1 MTPEEAKERIKQ
13 LTEELNEHNYRY
25 YVLAQPVISDYE
37 YDMKLKEL
45 EKLEKQFPQFADK
58 NSPTKRVG
66 GQVTKNFPTVKHK
79 VPMLSLS
86 NTYSIEEIIDWE
98 KSIMKLVNKPIT
110 YVLEL
115 KYDGVAISIRYK
127 NGEMVQAVTRGDGYQ
142 GDDVTPNVMTIRS
155 IPLQLRGNDYPDE
168 FEVRGEILMPFD
180 VFNKLNEER
189 EDIGEPP
196 FANPRNAAAGT
207 LKIQDSSIVAKRRL
221 DSYMYYLI
229 ADKRPFNNHYDN
241 ILKMGEWGFKVPRPE
256 NNFIKKATTIEE
268 ILDFINYWDKHR
280 DDLNFGID
288 GIVLKVNDYDEQEQI
303 GYTAKSPKWAI
314 AYKFKAARVETK
326 LLSIS
331 YQVGRTG
338 AITPVANL
346 EPVHLAGT
354 VVKRA
359 SLYNAD
365 YIEQM
370 DIRVGDMVYVEKGG
384 EIIPKI
390 VAVDFD
396 KRPPGLPK
404 TEFITHC
411 PECNNQLIRDEG
423 EAQHYC
429 PNTDGCPPQIK
440 GKMIHFIGRKQMN
453 IDGIGSET
461 IDLLYSE
468 GLVRNIA
475 DLYEL
480 KKTDLLPLERMAEK
494 SADNIIKGIEES
506 KETPF
511 HKLLFALGIRYVGET
526 VAKKLVAH
534 FMNMDSLLKTNQEE
548 LEGIDEIGDKIAIS
562 VLEFI
567 QNENNIIL
575 INRLKEY
582 GLNMKVSGQEVQLS
596 SNLLQ
601 GKKIVVSG
609 KFSFYSRDEIKDL
622 ITLNGGKVISSVSAQ
637 TNLIV
642 AGENMGPSKL
652 AKAKKFDIEIL
663 TESELLA
670 QLSEDQNSPPE
681 NSTGQVSLF

>member
-411 PECNNQLIRDEG
+411 PECGTKLVRNEDE
-423 EAQHYC
+423 AIVYC
-429 PNTDGCPPQIK
+429 PNEWGCRPQLI
-440 GKMIHFIGRKQMN
+440 GKIQHFISRKAMN
-453 IDGIGSET
+453 IEGIGDET
-461 IDLLYSE
+461 VEQLFDA
-468 GLVRNIA
+468 GLIRTIA

-480 KKTDLLPLERMAEK
+480 KREQLLPLERFAEK
-494 SADNIIKGIEES
+494 SVDNMLKGIEKS
-506 KETPF
+506 KEVPF
-511 HKLLFALGIRYVGET
+511 ERVLFAIGIRYVGET
-526 VAKKLVAH
+526 VAKKLARH
-534 FMNMDSLLKTNQEE
+534 FKSIDNLQKATFEE
-548 LEGIDEIGDKIAIS
+548 LVKAEDVGEKIAKSIIRYFKD
-562 VLEFI
+562 EH
-567 QNENNIIL
+567 NIEI
-575 INRLKEY
+575 INRLKKH
-582 GLNMKVSGQEVQLS
+582 GLKFSLTEEQLQNMSDKLAGL
-596 SNLLQ
+596 
-601 GKKIVVSG
+601 KFVVSG
-609 KFSFYSRDEIKDL
+609 VFHDFSRDELKHL
-622 ITLNGGKVISSVSAQ
+622 IEQNGGRVVSSVSSK
-637 TNLIV
+637 TDYII
-642 AGENMGPSKL
+642 AGENMGPSKRE
-652 AKAKKFDIEIL
+652 KAERLGIKII
-663 TESELLA
+663 SEKEFEKML
-670 QLSEDQNSPPE
+670 EE
-681 NSTGQVSLF
+681 

>member
-207 LKIQDSSIVAKRRL
+207 LEIQDSSIVAKRRL

-411 PECNNQLIRDEG
+411 PECGTKLVRNEDE
-423 EAQHYC
+423 AIVYC
-429 PNTDGCPPQIK
+429 PNEWGCRPQL
-440 GKMIHFIGRKQMN
+440 IG
-453 IDGIGSET
+453 
-461 IDLLYSE
+461 
-468 GLVRNIA
+468 
-475 DLYEL
+475 
-480 KKTDLLPLERMAEK
+480 
-494 SADNIIKGIEES
+494 
-506 KETPF
+506 
-511 HKLLFALGIRYVGET
+511 
-526 VAKKLVAH
+526 
-534 FMNMDSLLKTNQEE
+534 
-548 LEGIDEIGDKIAIS
+548 
-562 VLEFI
+562 
-567 QNENNIIL
+567 
-575 INRLKEY
+575 
-582 GLNMKVSGQEVQLS
+582 
-596 SNLLQ
+596 
-601 GKKIVVSG
+601 
-609 KFSFYSRDEIKDL
+609 
-622 ITLNGGKVISSVSAQ
+622 
-637 TNLIV
+637 
-642 AGENMGPSKL
+642 
-652 AKAKKFDIEIL
+652 
-663 TESELLA
+663 
-670 QLSEDQNSPPE
+670 
-681 NSTGQVSLF
+681 

>member
-1 MTPEEAKERIKQ
+1 MTPEEAQKRIKE

-37 YDMKLKEL
+37 FDMKLKEL
-45 EKLEKQFPQFADK
+45 EKLEKEFPQFADK

-66 GQVTKNFPTVKHK
+66 GQITKNFPTVKHK
-79 VPMLSLS
+79 TPMLSLS
-86 NTYSIEEIIDWE
+86 NTYSIEEIVEWE

-115 KYDGVAISIRYK
+115 KYDGVAISVIYK

-142 GDDVTPNVMTIRS
+142 GDDVTTNVMTIRS
-155 IPLQLRGNDYPDE
+155 IPLKLRGNDYPEE
-168 FEVRGEILMPFD
+168 FEVRGEIIMPFD
-180 VFNKLNEER
+180 VFNKINQER

-207 LKIQDSSIVAKRRL
+207 LKMQDSSIVAQRNL
-221 DSYMYYLI
+221 DSFIYYFI
-229 ADKRPFNNHYDN
+229 ADKRPFTNHYDS
-241 ILKMGEWGFKVPRPE
+241 ILKLGEWGFKVPRPE
-256 NNFIKKATTIEE
+256 NNFIKKAENIDEIIE
-268 ILDFINYWDKHR
+268 FINYWDKHR

-390 VAVDFD
+390 VAVDLD
-396 KRPPGLPK
+396 KRPEGLPK
-404 TEFITHC
+404 TKFITHC
-411 PECNNQLIRDEG
+411 PECGSELVRNEDE
-423 EAQHYC
+423 AIIYC
-429 PNTDGCPPQIK
+429 PNEWGCRPQLI
-440 GKMIHFIGRKQMN
+440 GKIQHFISRKAMN
-453 IDGIGSET
+453 IEGIGDET
-461 IDLLYSE
+461 VEQLFDA
-468 GLVRNIA
+468 GLIKTVA
-475 DLYEL
+475 DLYDL
-480 KKTDLLPLERMAEK
+480 KREQLLPLERMAEK
-494 SADNIIKGIEES
+494 SVDNMLKGIEKS
-506 KETPF
+506 KEVPF
-511 HKLLFALGIRYVGET
+511 ERVLFAIGIRYVGET
-526 VAKKLVAH
+526 VAKKLARH
-534 FMNMDSLLKTNQEE
+534 FKSIDNLQKATFEE
-548 LEGIDEIGDKIAIS
+548 LIQAEDVGEKIANSIIKYFKD
-562 VLEFI
+562 EH
-567 QNENNIIL
+567 NIEI
-575 INRLKEY
+575 INRLKKH
-582 GLNMKVSGQEVQLS
+582 GLKFSLTEEQLQS
-596 SNLLQ
+596 MSDKLAGL
-601 GKKIVVSG
+601 KFVVSG
-609 KFSFYSRDEIKDL
+609 VFHDFSRDELKHL
-622 ITLNGGKVISSVSAQ
+622 IEQNGGRVVSSVSSK
-637 TNLIV
+637 TDYII
-642 AGENMGPSKL
+642 AGDNMGPSKRE
-652 AKAKKFDIEIL
+652 KAERLGIKII
-663 TESELLA
+663 TEKEFESMIK
-670 QLSEDQNSPPE
+670 
-681 NSTGQVSLF
+681 

>member
-127 NGEMVQAVTRGDGYQ
+127 TGEMVQAVTRGDGYQ

-411 PECNNQLIRDEG
+411 PECGTKLVRNEDE
-423 EAQHYC
+423 AIVYC
-429 PNTDGCPPQIK
+429 PNEWGCRPQLI
-440 GKMIHFIGRKQMN
+440 GKIQHFISRKAMN
-453 IDGIGSET
+453 IEGIGDET
-461 IDLLYSE
+461 VEQLFDA
-468 GLVRNIA
+468 GLIRTIA

-480 KKTDLLPLERMAEK
+480 KREQLLPLERFAEK
-494 SADNIIKGIEES
+494 SVDNMLKGIEKS
-506 KETPF
+506 KEVPF
-511 HKLLFALGIRYVGET
+511 ERVLFAIGIRYVGET
-526 VAKKLVAH
+526 VAKKLARH
-534 FMNMDSLLKTNQEE
+534 FKSIDNLQKATFEE
-548 LEGIDEIGDKIAIS
+548 LVKAEDVGEKIAKSIIRYFKD
-562 VLEFI
+562 EH
-567 QNENNIIL
+567 NIEI
-575 INRLKEY
+575 INRLKKH
-582 GLNMKVSGQEVQLS
+582 GLKFSLTEEQLQNMSDKLAGL
-596 SNLLQ
+596 
-601 GKKIVVSG
+601 KFVVSG
-609 KFSFYSRDEIKDL
+609 VFHDFSRDELKHL
-622 ITLNGGKVISSVSAQ
+622 IEQNGGRVVSSVSSK
-637 TNLIV
+637 TDYII
-642 AGENMGPSKL
+642 AGENMGPSKRE
-652 AKAKKFDIEIL
+652 KAERLGIKII
-663 TESELLA
+663 SEKEFEKML
-670 QLSEDQNSPPE
+670 EE
-681 NSTGQVSLF
+681 